1 VVLTMQEAWAMLARL
16 EGMKVL
22 VAKLLW
28 RSGLRLMK
36 AFRLRV
42 HDLDRNRHALTVRDR
57 KGGPD
62 HLRSQGLGVAGFF
75 EFG

>member
-1 VVLTMQEAWAMLARL
+1 
-16 EGMKVL
+16 MKVL

-42 HDLDRNRHALTVRDR
+42 YDLDRNRHALTVRDG

-62 HLRSQGLGVAGFF
+62 HLRSQALGVASLFK
-75 EFG
+75 FG